1 MNFET
6 IQRLIALA
14 ETSELGQIEVI
25 DGTERIKVVNT
36 TKTSMPTPPKTAISP
51 APLVDDDA
59 NVDESAVIRATAV
72 GKFCLDGIALT
83 TGDTIKA
90 GDTVGGV
97 LALGVLTPIKADKSG
112 VFYEY
117 LVKDGEKVE
126 WGQAILLLV

>member
-1 MNFET
+1 MNFEI

-14 ETSELGQIEVI
+14 ETSELGQIEVT

-36 TKTSMPTPPKTAISP
+36 TKTSMPIAPKTMSL
-51 APLVDDDA
+51 APPLGDDA
-59 NVDESAVIRATAV
+59 NNADESAIIKAASV

-97 LALGVLTPIKADKSG
+97 LALGVLTPIIADKSG
-112 VFYEY
+112 VLHDY
-117 LVKDGEKVE
+117 LVKAGDKVE
-126 WGQAILLLV
+126 WGQAVLRLA